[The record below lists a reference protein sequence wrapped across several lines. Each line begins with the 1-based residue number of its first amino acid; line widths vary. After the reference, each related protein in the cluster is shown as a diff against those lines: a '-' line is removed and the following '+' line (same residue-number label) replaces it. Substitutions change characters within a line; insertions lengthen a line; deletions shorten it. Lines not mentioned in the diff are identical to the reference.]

1 MINTK
6 RIESGKQPADQI
18 PCFDT
23 LFSILS
29 NIKRFRIFYSL
40 TLIKQLSFKDLKK
53 VLNIN
58 DSLVTYHLQKL
69 ELSNVLSKNK
79 NKNIFYYS
87 LNLKNKNVIKLKKFL
102 S

>member
-6 RIESGKQPADQI
+6 RIESGKQLESQI
-18 PCFDT
+18 PCLNI

-53 VLNIN
+53 ILNIN

-87 LNLKNKNVIKLKKFL
+87 LNLKNKNVAKLKKFF